1 MKAKTITRNEL
12 VNPDEPG
19 DGWYIIEAA
28 GQHPYRREVDD
39 RVLALVQDLRPG
51 VLEQIAAAGVP
62 PEGLLVDKDHF
73 SLDDDHPSEAMGW
86 LRELALCEGDLAGYI
101 QWTSVGLPLIKGRV
115 YKHFSTVYPAP
126 DAGEVGAGGAYAP
139 AKLIGLALTNQ
150 PNNRTGQPPISNR
163 ELATE
168 TNKKTTIMYSPE
180 LLALLGLAEGATD
193 EEVLGAVKDLKAA
206 ADAAAE
212 AEAEAVVNA
221 EAEKEGAE
229 LTNEE
234 KEEAKEQILCN
245 RDHGIRFTRLLCQ
258 SKRRVVSNRERRYAG
273 TGSMPVVTNRAVSP
287 ELALTNR
294 AKEICAAARAAGRR
308 ANWYAAMEQA
318 RREAAAN

>member
-1 MKAKTITRNEL
+1 MKTKRITRNEL
-12 VNPDEPG
+12 ANPEQPG

-39 RVLALVQDLRPG
+39 RVLELVQDLRPE
-51 VLEQIAAAGVP
+51 VLERIAAAGVP
-62 PEGLLVDKDHF
+62 PEGLLVDRDHF
-73 SLDDDHPSEAMGW
+73 SLDEDRPSEAMGW
-86 LRELALCEGDLAGYI
+86 LRELAVCDGDLAGYI
-101 QWTSVGLPLIKGRV
+101 EWTSVGRPLIEGRV
-115 YKHFSTVYPAP
+115 YRHFSTVYPAP
-126 DAGEVGAGGAYAP
+126 DAGGVDSGGAYAP

-168 TNKKTTIMYSPE
+168 TNKKTIMYSPE

-258 SKRRVVSNRERRYAG
+258 SRRRVVSNRERRYAG
-273 TGSMPVVTNRAVSP
+273 TGGTPVMTNREPNP
-287 ELALTNR
+287 ELAICNR
-294 AKEICAAARAAGRR
+294 AKAICAEARTAGRR
-308 ANWYAAMEQA
+308 VNWYTAMEQA